1 MNKDFNSVEDL
12 IRKTEGNKSAFVDYL
27 LEYLD
32 GDYHCLDKI
41 AGKEIALYFGWAS
54 NYKHLFSLTILCIIE
69 SRLKKKADNN
79 ISSFI
84 KSFTKEFSQ
93 ELDKEWE
100 KLKKSNKKDSKQ
112 ILNFTN
118 SYFDFS
124 NCERDKS
131 SPDNKNNVDIFEDRD
146 EEREWKL
153 VADLFVDNRMVGREI
168 LCFVNPGEGL
178 PVTKRAWPTWK
189 TPKEYRQKYVDLR
202 MVIFKVEDN
211 YNSGKREEILKHVID
226 FSHRLLVK
234 KDYWAMFASSGKP
247 ILSISAI
254 MNVTITPEENC
265 IIENLE
271 WRYEKKWPEGQ
282 YEPSE
287 QFFDYP

>member
-1 MNKDFNSVEDL
+1 MNKDFNSIEDL
-12 IRKTEGNKSAFVDYL
+12 ITKTEGNKSAFVDYL

-41 AGKEIALYFGWAS
+41 VGKEIALYFEWAS
-54 NYKHLFSLTILCIIE
+54 NYKHLFSLTILCIIG
-69 SRLKKKADNN
+69 SKLKEKTDND
-79 ISSFI
+79 IVSFI
-84 KSFTKEFSQ
+84 DSFTKEFCQ
-93 ELDKEWE
+93 ELEKEWV
-100 KLKKSNKKDSKQ
+100 KFKKTNKKDSNQ
-112 ILNFTN
+112 ILTFTK
-118 SYFDFS
+118 SYIDFGS
-124 NCERDKS
+124 CVRDKS
-131 SPDNKNNVDIFEDRD
+131 RLDYKNSVDIIEDSD
-146 EEREWKL
+146 KEREWKL
-153 VADLFVDNRMVGREI
+153 VAALYVDNKIVGREI
-168 LCFVNPGEGL
+168 LCFVNPEEGL
-178 PVTKRAWPTWK
+178 PITKRAWPTWK

-202 MVIFKVEDN
+202 MEIFKVEEN
-211 YNSGKREEILKHVID
+211 YSTGKREEILKHVID

-265 IIENLE
+265 IIETPE